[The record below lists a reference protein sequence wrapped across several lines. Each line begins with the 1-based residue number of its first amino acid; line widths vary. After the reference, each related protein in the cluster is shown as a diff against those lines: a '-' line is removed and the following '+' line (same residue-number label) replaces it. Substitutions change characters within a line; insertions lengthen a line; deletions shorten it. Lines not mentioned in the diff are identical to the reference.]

1 MYEQGKGTEKNY
13 EKAVEWYRKAADQN
27 ESAAQ
32 YSLGLMYEQGT
43 GVQRDVDEAKKWY
56 TLAANNGDPDAKQ
69 ALRQLGRTGIKAP
82 AAPAARAQA
91 TGQAKTRAQA
101 PKKAQKTPAQARQ
114 QKKPAAARP
123 QQKQTKQ
130 PAAAKQ
136 PTAAK

>member
-1 MYEQGKGTEKNY
+1 
-13 EKAVEWYRKAADQN
+13 
-27 ESAAQ
+27 
-32 YSLGLMYEQGT
+32 MYEQGT

-91 TGQAKTRAQA
+91 TGQAKTQAQA